1 MRLQSSLPTDTLFG
15 RWVTDSGFAI
25 PLVVLGFAALWVFPV
40 FASIVGGD
48 VFSAE
53 DRYGTW
59 SAVLT
64 RSRSRAE
71 IFAGKVVTALAFSAI
86 AVAVLAVSSVAAGA
100 LIIGRQPLINLSGVL
115 LPPGQAAVSVVLA
128 WVSVLAPVFGFTA
141 LAVLVSIVTRS
152 SVAGVGLPVLAGLT
166 MQLLAFVDSP
176 AIRPLLM
183 TSAFDAW
190 HGFLTEPPTSGP
202 SSTGRRSASCT
213 LSSAL
218 RSRITCC
225 CAGTSDDERSPLDPR
240 TQLIAA
246 VRPLPYRL
254 RGKPYHLE
262 TYRTCAR
269 DDIREPRRAPGSRA
283 WDSGR

>member
-1 MRLQSSLPTDTLFG
+1 MSIRGSVAVAGVEWSKLFAQLKVRLALGACVAGPFAFAAAMRLQSSLPTDTLFG
-15 RWVTDSGFAI
+15 RWVTDSGFAV

-71 IFAGKVVTALAFSAI
+71 VFAGKVVTALAFSAT
-86 AVAVLAVSSVAAGA
+86 AVAVMAVSSIAAGA

-115 LPPGQAAVSVVLA
+115 LRPEQAAVSVVLA

-141 LAVLVSIVTRS
+141 LAVLISIVTRS
-152 SVAGVGLPVLAGLT
+152 SVAGVGLPVLAALT

-176 AIRPLLM
+176 AITRPLLM

-190 HGFLTEPPTSGP
+190 HGFMTEPPYFKP
-202 SSTGRRSASCT
+202 
-213 LSSAL
+213 LL
-218 RSRITCC
+218 Y
-225 CAGTSDDERSPLDPR
+225 GTTVSFLY
-240 TQLIAA
+240 A
-246 VRPLPYRL
+246 VGCLAVAYRL
-254 RGKPYHLE
+254 MLR
-262 TYRTCAR
+262 R
-269 DDIREPRRAPGSRA
+269 DV
-283 WDSGR
+283 GR